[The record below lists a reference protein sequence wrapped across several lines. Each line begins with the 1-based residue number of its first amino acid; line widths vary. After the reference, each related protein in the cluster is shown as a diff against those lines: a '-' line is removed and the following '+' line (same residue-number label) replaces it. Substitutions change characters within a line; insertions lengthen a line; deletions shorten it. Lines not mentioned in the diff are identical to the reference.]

1 MRAYR
6 VDPLTELFG
15 RDIAGMI
22 YHIAWNDQIRSVNE
36 QYKSLLV
43 SDSKT
48 GGIEFIDAYETTGRP
63 TFVFNVRGDVYRGIG
78 IYRWNAAFDRVAPR
92 LPEHYW
98 EIPELY

>member
-1 MRAYR
+1 MRC
-6 VDPLTELFG
+6 DPLTKLFG

-22 YHIAWNDQIRSVNE
+22 YLMVWNDLIRAVNE
-36 QYKSLLV
+36 QYQSLLV

-48 GGIEFIDAYETTGRP
+48 GGIEFIDTYEVTGRP
-63 TFVFNVRGDVYRGIG
+63 TFVFNARQNNVYRGLG
-78 IYRWNAAFDRVAPR
+78 IYRWNAPYDLWAPAK